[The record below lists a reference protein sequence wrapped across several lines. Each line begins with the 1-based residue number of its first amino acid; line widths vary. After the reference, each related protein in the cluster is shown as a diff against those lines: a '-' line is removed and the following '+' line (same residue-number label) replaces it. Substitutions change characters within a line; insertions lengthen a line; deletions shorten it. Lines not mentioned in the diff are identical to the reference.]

1 MPICLA
7 DWNIG
12 MDDAEAGALR
22 RSGMPPDYYGGYGYA
37 CALNYEYMALGREPQ
52 VSRALA
58 TMQASHQIASCVEP
72 LMALAR
78 ATEDGGGEA
87 QIIVAVT
94 EAHLGIDQAR

>member
-58 TMQASHQIASCVEP
+58 TMQASHQIDLASSRSWP
-72 LMALAR
+72 WR
-78 ATEDGGGEA
+78 AQPKTA
-87 QIIVAVT
+87 AVKRRS
-94 EAHLGIDQAR
+94 LSQSQRPISV